1 MERWRW
7 WWLGDERGF
16 KSNDWTGLQQ
26 QVQLVRAACYLF
38 DTCTTCNWPGSHSS
52 TLEVNCNRLPG
63 WLVGCWAGDAFR
75 NVDLGMGWLFGIII
89 IIVIGQQH
97 QWLTVV
103 VFQVISL
110 CSCSPGWINV
120 WYSCNFCQLVRVP
133 ICHPLPSSSWQMRL
147 LSLVSQ
153 TTILLPHPHCTT
165 IFINLPT

>member
-1 MERWRW
+1 MKVVVIGRWKGVQIE
-7 WWLGDERGF
+7 WL
-16 KSNDWTGLQQ
+16 DWTATAGTTG
-26 QVQLVRAACYLF
+26 LVRAACYLL

-63 WLVGCWAGDAFR
+63 SLVGWLLCGLGDAFR

-89 IIVIGQQH
+89 IVIGQQH
-97 QWLTVV
+97 QWLPVV

-110 CSCSPGWINV
+110 CSCSPGWMDV

-153 TTILLPHPHCTT
+153 TTTPPPPPPLYH
-165 IFINLPT
+165 NLY